1 MNQLA
6 KKRTRVYKPEMLKQD
21 KIDGG
26 LKKAF
31 SGLKDKKQSENKTPK
46 SNKQDGDK
54 PFSWNP
60 QPMNIPQGKGNQG
73 TKINIPNYWSP
84 NKKQEQDD
92 EEEQPYWSAEEWEAW
107 ALELFD
113 NYPDYRKVLP
123 EWFVEAASE

>member
-1 MNQLA
+1 
-6 KKRTRVYKPEMLKQD
+6 MLKKD

-31 SGLKDKKQSENKTPK
+31 SGLKEKQSENKTSK
-46 SNKQDGDK
+46 KQDDKK

-60 QPMNIPQGKGNQG
+60 QPMNIPQNQG
-73 TKINIPNYWSP
+73 DTKINIPNYWSP
-84 NKKQEQDD
+84 KKQQEDD
-92 EEEQPYWSAEEWEAW
+92 DEEQPYWSAEEWEAW